1 MAVELARAAY
11 DDVKCDNCPHT
22 LSGHNEG
29 HDCHCEKFVYPKVAP
44 AYSADELVRRFSLAL
59 EPGASRDTIDEAL
72 NDIFGR
78 RYSREMKGLMRDAFK
93 EGLRR
98 GGIDVDAIADLVDE
112 RAITKMWDTQGRYTR
127 HIKNDLRAEIAS
139 GRVDS
144 VESLRA
150 WFERNDYRSVMTGRF
165 MAWQGLNAGFA
176 RASKSRG
183 RKLQWTLGPAEH
195 HCETC
200 LARAGHRYT
209 YDELVGIG
217 FPGSDALQCKSQ
229 CRCSVREV

>member
-11 DDVKCDNCPHT
+11 DDVKCGDCPHT

-29 HDCHCEKFVYPKVAP
+29 HDCHCKKFVYPAVPLSYSVA
-44 AYSADELVRRFSLAL
+44 ELVRRFATDVQ
-59 EPGASRDTIDEAL
+59 PGASRDTIAEAL

-98 GGIDVDAIADLVDE
+98 GGIGADEIAKLVDE
-112 RAITKMWDTQGRYTR
+112 KAITKMWDTQGKYTQ
-127 HIKNDLRAEIAS
+127 HIKNDLRAEIAG
-139 GRVDS
+139 GRIDS

-150 WFERNDYRSVMTGRF
+150 WFQRNDYRSVLTGRF

-176 RASKSRG
+176 RASDTRG
-183 RKLQWTLGPAEH
+183 KKLQWTLGPAEH

-200 LARAGHRYT
+200 LSRAGRRYT
-209 YDELVGIG
+209 YAELVGIG